1 MFTWSALSTAREKR
15 LIDSGVIALGIIS
28 LTAKKE
34 KKYYRTDDKADIC
47 TIPPM
52 TSLPDRQ
59 RNGLMMEK
67 NKLQV
72 LEVTLSRD

>member
-1 MFTWSALSTAREKR
+1 MAREKR

-28 LTAKKE
+28 LTTKKE

-47 TIPPM
+47 TIPPPM
-52 TSLPDRQ
+52 TSLPYRQ
-59 RNGLMMEK
+59 RKGLMMEK